1 MTCGTKGGLV
11 SGRKQSMKSVS
22 NNEWR
27 EVSRSHSKPM
37 VANIGEGLNFRRCK
51 LMNVTESRFKN
62 RQLHMEDY
70 LQMVSAEQKE
80 YAEVFDYSKITEKS
94 SVITDYWTNNLLELI
109 LRKDNLNKAYK
120 QVKRNKGKGGIDGMQ
135 VDELLPFLRENQRSL
150 IQKIREGKY
159 KPNPV
164 RRVEIPKETKGEYR
178 QLGIPTVVDRVIQQA
193 IAQELTPIY
202 EEQFSENSFGFRPGR
217 GAHDALRQCQK
228 NVDEGYVYV
237 IDMDLEKFFDTV
249 SQSKLIE
256 VLSRTI
262 KDGRVI
268 SLIHKYLN
276 AGVIAD
282 GIFERTEVGMPQ
294 GGPLSPLLSNVMLN
308 ELDKELERRGH
319 RFVRY
324 ADDCMILCK
333 SKKSAERTLRNIIP
347 FIEGKLFLK
356 VNRKKTE
363 VAHIS
368 KVKYLGYTFY
378 RYKGKCRL
386 RVHAKSVV
394 KMKNKIRELTDRNK
408 GISNK
413 KREKEYQEYVR
424 GWVQYY
430 RLADMKGLL
439 KRTDE
444 WARRR
449 IRAVYWKQWKKI
461 KTRYRMLKA
470 LGMEHWM
477 AKELACSRKGYW
489 RMAQVLNQIFSKKII
504 ARLGYTSMSDYYL
517 TVCEN

>member
-1 MTCGTKGGLV
+1 
-11 SGRKQSMKSVS
+11 MK
-22 NNEWR
+22 
-27 EVSRSHSKPM
+27 
-37 VANIGEGLNFRRCK
+37 
-51 LMNVTESRFKN
+51 VTESRYKN
-62 RQLHMEDY
+62 RQLHIEDY

-159 KPNPV
+159 KLNPV

-308 ELDKELERRGH
+308 ELDKELERRRH

>member
-1 MTCGTKGGLV
+1 
-11 SGRKQSMKSVS
+11 MK
-22 NNEWR
+22 
-27 EVSRSHSKPM
+27 
-37 VANIGEGLNFRRCK
+37 
-51 LMNVTESRFKN
+51 VTESRYKN
-62 RQLHMEDY
+62 RQLHIEDY

-308 ELDKELERRGH
+308 ELDKELEHRGH

-489 RMAQVLNQIFSKKII
+489 RMAQVLNQIFSKKNNSQIGI
-504 ARLGYTSMSDYYL
+504 H
-517 TVCEN
+517 VHV

>member
-1 MTCGTKGGLV
+1 MDT
-11 SGRKQSMKSVS
+11 SS
-22 NNEWR
+22 
-27 EVSRSHSKPM
+27 
-37 VANIGEGLNFRRCK
+37 
-51 LMNVTESRFKN
+51 LM
-62 RQLHMEDY
+62 
-70 LQMVSAEQKE
+70 EQ
-80 YAEVFDYSKITEKS
+80 ILS
-94 SVITDYWTNNLLELI
+94 S
-109 LRKDNLNKAYK
+109 DNLNRAYL
-120 QVKRNKGKGGIDGMQ
+120 QVVRNKGAEGVDG
-135 VDELLPFLRENQRSL
+135 VKYTELKEHLAKNGENIKEQLRAR
-150 IQKIREGKY
+150 KY
-159 KPNPV
+159 KPQPV
-164 RRVEIPKETKGEYR
+164 RRVEIPKPDGGVR
-178 QLGIPTVVDRVIQQA
+178 NLGVPTVTDRFIQQA
-193 IAQELTPIY
+193 IAQVLTPIY